1 MTTIGPDKAFVNS
14 LQGIL
19 RIAEIIF
26 GLCGLICI
34 ESIQNPCYENYVHRY
49 EFSLFVII
57 TSFLLAFFF
66 IIIFVMRAQE
76 LMSNLVNF
84 PFFLLVCDSFTG
96 LFYLIVSLL
105 EFCAYCQDPDDNA
118 ASKVAGVFGLFSMMC
133 FVVSS
138 YFSYKFF
145 RDERFSSSLPPPHAG
160 LHAVSVTPS
169 MA

>member
-84 PFFLLVCDSFTG
+84 PFF
-96 LFYLIVSLL
+96 
-105 EFCAYCQDPDDNA
+105 
-118 ASKVAGVFGLFSMMC
+118 VAGVFGLFSMMC